1 MRSEFFKFRICN
13 FNPDRDTTRERRYEV
28 KLRIKKSTQ
37 FKPGQSGNPAGRPV
51 GNRNKLS
58 ETFVTDLAEL
68 WEEQGFAILQ
78 RVAEESPE
86 KLLAAM
92 VQVLPKDF
100 QVPVDQQNNLIT
112 LTAHMVEHNKRGR
125 YSSDKTFDE
134 HLPPNSYCVMYRF
147 IYLYL
152 LVE

>member
-1 MRSEFFKFRICN
+1 MGNKTN
-13 FNPDRDTTRERRYEV
+13 
-28 KLRIKKSTQ
+28 Q
-37 FKPGQSGNPAGRPV
+37 FQPGQSGNPAGRPV
-51 GNRNKLS
+51 GSRNKLS

-100 QVPVDQQNNLIT
+100 QVTVDQQN
-112 LTAHMVEHNKRGR
+112 VK
-125 YSSDKTFDE
+125 
-134 HLPPNSYCVMYRF
+134 
-147 IYLYL
+147 
-152 LVE
+152 